1 MVLYVHMT
9 ADNPK
14 IVVDAVLDEEKT
26 FGKIKLQ
33 QITVYKY
40 CLLERLNS
48 PFINP
53 EGEFTID
60 SIAPTVFVL
69 SKSRDELKEYVGDL
83 DKLKEAAL
91 DFLDDNLTVSDVPE
105 IMKCII
111 KMFVDLNKA
120 APQSDAEKK
129 SE

>member
-14 IVVDAVLDEEKT
+14 IVVDAVLDEEQT

-53 EGEFTID
+53 DGEFTVD
-60 SIAPTVFVL
+60 TIAPTVFVL
-69 SKSRDELKEYVGDL
+69 AKSRDELKEYAGNL
-83 DKLKEAAL
+83 DKLKEAAV
-91 DFLDDNLTVSDVPE
+91 DFMDDNLGVSDIPD
-105 IMKCII
+105 IMKAVV

>member
-53 EGEFTID
+53 DGEFTID

-105 IMKCII
+105 IMKTVV

>member
-1 MVLYVHMT
+1 VVLYVHMT

-53 EGEFTID
+53 DGEFTID

-91 DFLDDNLTVSDVPE
+91 DFLDDNLTVSDVPD
-105 IMKCII
+105 IMKTVV

>member
-53 EGEFTID
+53 DGEFTID

-69 SKSRDELKEYVGDL
+69 AKSRDELKEYAGNL
-83 DKLKEAAL
+83 DKLKEAAV
-91 DFLDDNLTVSDVPE
+91 DFMDDNLSVSDIPD
-105 IMKCII
+105 IMKTVV

>member
-53 EGEFTID
+53 EGEFTVD
-60 SIAPTVFVL
+60 TIAPTVFVL
-69 SKSRDELKEYVGDL
+69 AKSRDELKEYAGNL
-83 DKLKEAAL
+83 DKLKEAAV
-91 DFLDDNLTVSDVPE
+91 DFMDDNLSVSDIPD
-105 IMKCII
+105 IMKTVV

>member
-14 IVVDAVLDEEKT
+14 IVVDAVLDEEQT

-53 EGEFTID
+53 DGEFTVD
-60 SIAPTVFVL
+60 TIAPTVFVL
-69 SKSRDELKEYVGDL
+69 AKSRDELKEYAGNL
-83 DKLKEAAL
+83 DKLKEAAV
-91 DFLDDNLTVSDVPE
+91 DFMDDNLSVSDIPN
-105 IMKCII
+105 IMKAVV

>member
-53 EGEFTID
+53 DGEFTID

-91 DFLDDNLTVSDVPE
+91 DFLDDNLTVSDVPD
-105 IMKCII
+105 IMKTVV